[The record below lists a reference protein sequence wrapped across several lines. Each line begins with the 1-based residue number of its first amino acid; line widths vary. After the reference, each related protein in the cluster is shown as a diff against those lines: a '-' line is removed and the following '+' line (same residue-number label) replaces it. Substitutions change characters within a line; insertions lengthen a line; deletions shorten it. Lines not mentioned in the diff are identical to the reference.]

1 MLRILEVGIGLA
13 LVFTLVAL
21 ICSILNEWLA
31 GVLEMRGRM
40 LWEGV
45 ANLVKK
51 EIGDDICRHQL
62 MQGLVRKRKW
72 SDKLAGL
79 VGIDRSKPA
88 YIPTNTFV
96 LTLLDVLGTRAA
108 AAPAGGAAP
117 ASAAATLPTSVAD
130 LQTALQNAGIDA
142 NVKKALMALVADAGG
157 DFEKAKKNIGDW
169 FDSGMDRVTGWYKR
183 WSQMVLIVAGLIVAA
198 LLGVDS
204 IDIGRALWM
213 DPVLR
218 EATADAAEQF
228 VEARRPLPEGPALT
242 EQDLRQRTEEA
253 ARQIGSL
260 QDQFRSLAVPLH
272 PFRKLE
278 QEYGEKNPQK
288 KAPWLAMLS
297 SWFWTHIGG
306 FILTAVAASLGA
318 PFWFDVLNK
327 FINLR
332 SSGRKPGE
340 GGK

>member
-21 ICSILNEWLA
+21 ICSILNEWLS

-45 ANLVKK
+45 ANLVKT
-51 EIGDDICRHQL
+51 EIRDDICCHQL

-72 SDKLAGL
+72 SDRLVKLFG
-79 VGIDRSKPA
+79 VDRSKPA
-88 YIPTNTFV
+88 YIPTRTFV

-108 AAPAGGAAP
+108 AVAPAVGAA
-117 ASAAATLPTSVAD
+117 AAAGTLPTTVAD
-130 LQTALQNAGIDA
+130 LKAVLQNAGIDPD
-142 NVKKALMALVADAGG
+142 VKKALMVLVEDAGA
-157 DFEKAKKNIGDW
+157 DFEKAKQNIGAW

-183 WSQMVLIVAGLIVAA
+183 WSQLVLVVTGLIVAA

-213 DPVLR
+213 DPILR

-228 VEARRPLPEGPALT
+228 VESRRPPAGGPALT
-242 EQDLRQRTEEA
+242 EQDLRKRTEEA
-253 ARQIGSL
+253 ARQMGAL
-260 QDQFRSLAVPLH
+260 QDQFRTLAVPLH
-272 PFRKLE
+272 PFRKLA
-278 QEYGEKNPQK
+278 QEYAEDNPRT
-288 KAPWLAMLS
+288 KASWLEMFSA
-297 SWFWTHIGG
+297 WFWTHLGG

-332 SSGRKPGE
+332 NAGRKPGE
-340 GGK
+340 PAK